1 MANKSH
7 LRIQDYNIT
16 STVLCKIC
24 KCKYTS
30 VHNKNKCLHNKKKP
44 TWLDT
49 EWNYPPTYLHCKLQ
63 QSQTDHIVKNIWF
76 NIGSWI
82 MWRRKK
88 LKFISLQNFIFQFKW
103 KFFNKVGKVSDKIL
117 HFHFREMLTAVLHNC
132 TNTTKHSC
140 TNTSNCNCTN
150 TIKHNCTNTSNYN
163 CTNTTRK
170 RQYSVA
176 WFLAITRVQS
186 RRPSLIQ
193 NYLYQGYNTKM

>member
-44 TWLDT
+44 TQNRITHLPIYIV
-49 EWNYPPTYLHCKLQ
+49 NYNNHKPATSSKIYDSTSDLGLCEEEE
-63 QSQTDHIVKNIWF
+63 
-76 NIGSWI
+76 
-82 MWRRKK
+82 K
-88 LKFISLQNFIFQFKW
+88 LKFISLKNFIFQFKW
-103 KFFNKVGKVSDKIL
+103 KFFNKVGKLSDKIL
-117 HFHFREMLTAVLHNC
+117 HFHFIEMLTAVLHNC

-150 TIKHNCTNTSNYN
+150 S
-163 CTNTTRK
+163 TRK
-170 RQYSVA
+170 CQYSVA

-193 NYLYQGYNTKM
+193 NYSYQGYNTKM